1 MEEDNLPPINNWYT
15 CNQLEA
21 REVYLVGYYDD
32 CAVVVDRGS
41 DEILPYDEVSPSSLS
56 PIKTEK
62 QKFVEQVNDRLF
74 KEDVLLKDIV
84 EFLWDNGYGKLP
96 D

>member
-1 MEEDNLPPINNWYT
+1 MEEDNLLPINNHYNSL
-15 CNQLEA
+15 CH
-21 REVYLVGYYDD
+21 RGKEVYLIAYHGEYAVIHFEEEDEYD
-32 CAVVVDRGS
+32 AV
-41 DEILPYDEVSPSSLS
+41 LPHQLS
-56 PIKTEK
+56 PIKTDK

-84 EFLWDNGYGKLP
+84 EFLWDNGYGKLS